1 MKKIIIA
8 FIFIATSL
16 FSQQLHWVKELD
28 DAYDLA
34 EKEHKSVMVILSQKG
49 CPACKYMKGVVLK
62 NTNVIKTFNKDFIGV
77 HLDIHHDSVPLELEH
92 FVTPTLYFLSAD
104 EEILHRINGYKNDK
118 EFLEALDTAKML
130 RD

>member
-1 MKKIIIA
+1 MNKILVMLLLLVNVYGA
-8 FIFIATSL
+8 
-16 FSQQLHWVKELD
+16 QLNWMSDLD
-28 DAYDLA
+28 DAYDVA
-34 EKEHKSVMVILSQKG
+34 EKEHKIVFVILSQKG
-49 CPACKYMKGVVLK
+49 CPACNYMKDVVLK
-62 NTNVIKTFNKDFIGV
+62 NKDVIKEFNKDFIGV

-92 FVTPTLYFLSAD
+92 FVTPTLYFLSTD